1 MKAMTVKQVSELT
14 GVSVRT
20 LQYYDDIGLLSP
32 SERTEAGYRL
42 YEEAQLATLQEILL
56 FRELEFPLKD
66 IKAILDNP
74 AYDKERALHQQIEL
88 LTLKKERLEGLIRL
102 AEELKN
108 EQSNVQRGTGNK
120 SQEGSAD
127 QTGNAYPAGNPDES
141 GTRIESRTERR
152 KERSHTMDFTAFDK
166 TKLEEYKK
174 RAREQYSDTDAYKEY
189 EVKSAG
195 RTSEDEQVFAK
206 EFMAIFAKFGALLE
220 DGTDSNTAGDNA
232 AASSSEASSSEAS
245 SPKASS
251 PKASSPEASSPKAS
265 LSKAS
270 APEAQALV
278 QELRDYIT
286 EHFYT
291 CTPEILSGLGKM
303 YAADGE
309 FKENIDRAGGTGTAE
324 FVSQAID
331 IYCRK

>member
-1 MKAMTVKQVSELT
+1 MKAMTVKQVSKLT

-66 IKAILDNP
+66 IKAILDSP

-127 QTGNAYPAGNPDES
+127 PAGNPDES

-174 RAREQYSDTDAYKEY
+174 RAREQYSDTYAYKEY

-232 AASSSEASSSEAS
+232 AASSSE
-245 SPKASS
+245 
-251 PKASSPEASSPKAS
+251 ASSPEASSPKAS

>member
-1 MKAMTVKQVSELT
+1 MKAMTVKQVSKLT

-127 QTGNAYPAGNPDES
+127 PAGNPDES

-232 AASSSEASSSEAS
+232 AASSPEAS

>member
-1 MKAMTVKQVSELT
+1 MKPMTVKQVSELT

-42 YEEAQLATLQEILL
+42 YEKEQLATLQEILL
-56 FRELEFPLKD
+56 FRELEFPLKE
-66 IKAILDNP
+66 IKAILDSP
-74 AYDKERALHQQIEL
+74 AHDKETALQQQVEL
-88 LTLKKERLEGLIRL
+88 LTLKKERLKGLIRL
-102 AEELKN
+102 AEELRN
-108 EQSNVQRGTGNK
+108 ELSDVQRYTGKEFEAGSQTK
-120 SQEGSAD
+120 SGA
-127 QTGNAYPAGNPDES
+127 T
-141 GTRIESRTERR
+141 T
-152 KERSHTMDFTAFDK
+152 ERSHTMDFTAFDN

-195 RTSEDEQVFAK
+195 RTPEDEQAFAE

-220 DGTDSNTAGDNA
+220 DGTDSNTAGDSA
-232 AASSSEASSSEAS
+232 ADSSSVDST
-245 SPKASS
+245 
-251 PKASSPEASSPKAS
+251 PEAS

-270 APEAQALV
+270 SPEAQALV

-286 EHFYT
+286 EHFYN
-291 CTPEILSGLGKM
+291 CTPEILAGLGKI

-309 FKENIDRAGGTGTAE
+309 FKENIDHAGGSGTAE
-324 FVSQAID
+324 FASKAIEF
-331 IYCRK
+331 YCRK

>member
-1 MKAMTVKQVSELT
+1 MKAMTVKQVSKLT

-42 YEEAQLATLQEILL
+42 YEEKQLAMLQEILL

-66 IKAILDNP
+66 IKAILNSP
-74 AYDKERALHQQIEL
+74 AHDKEKALQQQIEL

-102 AEELKN
+102 AEELQN
-108 EQSNVQRGTGNK
+108 EQSNVQRGTGK
-120 SQEGSAD
+120 EIPAGSAD
-127 QTGNAYPAGNPDES
+127 QTGNPTELGASTG
-141 GTRIESRTERR
+141 SRT
-152 KERSHTMDFTAFDK
+152 ERSHTMDFKAFDN
-166 TKLEEYKK
+166 TKLEDYKN

-206 EFMAIFAKFGALLE
+206 EFMAIFAKFGALLKA
-220 DGTDSNTAGDNA
+220 GTDSNAASDNA
-232 AASSSEASSSEAS
+232 ADSSSVDSM
-245 SPKASS
+245 PD
-251 PKASSPEASSPKAS
+251 AS

-286 EHFYT
+286 EHFYN
-291 CTPEILSGLGKM
+291 CTPEILAGLGKM

-309 FKENIDRAGGTGTAE
+309 FKENIDHAGGSGTAE
-324 FVSQAID
+324 FASKAIEF
-331 IYCRK
+331 YCRK

>member
-1 MKAMTVKQVSELT
+1 
-14 GVSVRT
+14 
-20 LQYYDDIGLLSP
+20 
-32 SERTEAGYRL
+32 
-42 YEEAQLATLQEILL
+42 
-56 FRELEFPLKD
+56 
-66 IKAILDNP
+66 
-74 AYDKERALHQQIEL
+74 
-88 LTLKKERLEGLIRL
+88 
-102 AEELKN
+102 
-108 EQSNVQRGTGNK
+108 
-120 SQEGSAD
+120 
-127 QTGNAYPAGNPDES
+127 
-141 GTRIESRTERR
+141 
-152 KERSHTMDFTAFDK
+152 MDFTAFDK

-232 AASSSEASSSEAS
+232 AASSSEASS
-245 SPKASS
+245 
-251 PKASSPEASSPKAS
+251 PEASSPKAS

-286 EHFYT
+286 GHFYT

>member
-1 MKAMTVKQVSELT
+1 MKAMTVKQVSKLT

-66 IKAILDNP
+66 IKAILDSP

-127 QTGNAYPAGNPDES
+127 PAGNPDES

-232 AASSSEASSSEAS
+232 AASSSEASS
-245 SPKASS
+245 
-251 PKASSPEASSPKAS
+251 PEASSPKAS

>member
-1 MKAMTVKQVSELT
+1 
-14 GVSVRT
+14 
-20 LQYYDDIGLLSP
+20 
-32 SERTEAGYRL
+32 
-42 YEEAQLATLQEILL
+42 
-56 FRELEFPLKD
+56 
-66 IKAILDNP
+66 
-74 AYDKERALHQQIEL
+74 
-88 LTLKKERLEGLIRL
+88 
-102 AEELKN
+102 
-108 EQSNVQRGTGNK
+108 
-120 SQEGSAD
+120 
-127 QTGNAYPAGNPDES
+127 
-141 GTRIESRTERR
+141 
-152 KERSHTMDFTAFDK
+152 MDFTAFDK

-232 AASSSEASSSEAS
+232 AASSSEASSPEASSPEAS
-245 SPKASS
+245 SPK
-251 PKASSPEASSPKAS
+251 ASSPKAS

>member
-1 MKAMTVKQVSELT
+1 M
-14 GVSVRT
+14 
-20 LQYYDDIGLLSP
+20 
-32 SERTEAGYRL
+32 
-42 YEEAQLATLQEILL
+42 
-56 FRELEFPLKD
+56 
-66 IKAILDNP
+66 
-74 AYDKERALHQQIEL
+74 
-88 LTLKKERLEGLIRL
+88 
-102 AEELKN
+102 
-108 EQSNVQRGTGNK
+108 
-120 SQEGSAD
+120 
-127 QTGNAYPAGNPDES
+127 
-141 GTRIESRTERR
+141 
-152 KERSHTMDFTAFDK
+152 
-166 TKLEEYKK
+166 
-174 RAREQYSDTDAYKEY
+174 
-189 EVKSAG
+189 KSAG

-232 AASSSEASSSEAS
+232 AASSSE
-245 SPKASS
+245 
-251 PKASSPEASSPKAS
+251 ASSPEASSPKAS

>member
-1 MKAMTVKQVSELT
+1 MKAMTVKQVSKLT

-66 IKAILDNP
+66 IKAILDSP

-127 QTGNAYPAGNPDES
+127 PAGNPDES

-232 AASSSEASSSEAS
+232 AASSSEASSPEAS

-251 PKASSPEASSPKAS
+251 PKESLVAESLVAGSLVAEGLIVESLGAGSPGAGAGAAGLHHRALLHLYSGD
-265 LSKAS
+265 
-270 APEAQALV
+270 PE
-278 QELRDYIT
+278 RT
-286 EHFYT
+286 
-291 CTPEILSGLGKM
+291 
-303 YAADGE
+303 
-309 FKENIDRAGGTGTAE
+309 R
-324 FVSQAID
+324 
-331 IYCRK
+331 

>member
-1 MKAMTVKQVSELT
+1 
-14 GVSVRT
+14 
-20 LQYYDDIGLLSP
+20 
-32 SERTEAGYRL
+32 
-42 YEEAQLATLQEILL
+42 
-56 FRELEFPLKD
+56 
-66 IKAILDNP
+66 
-74 AYDKERALHQQIEL
+74 
-88 LTLKKERLEGLIRL
+88 
-102 AEELKN
+102 
-108 EQSNVQRGTGNK
+108 
-120 SQEGSAD
+120 
-127 QTGNAYPAGNPDES
+127 
-141 GTRIESRTERR
+141 
-152 KERSHTMDFTAFDK
+152 MDFKAFDK
-166 TKLEEYKK
+166 SKLEEYAK

-232 AASSSEASSSEAS
+232 AASSSEASSPE
-245 SPKASS
+245 ASS

-309 FKENIDRAGGTGTAE
+309 FKENIDHAGGSGTAE
-324 FVSQAID
+324 FASKAIEF
-331 IYCRK
+331 YCRK